1 MIAVKSCIKFPFWI
15 KCLFWAFLVWGKS
28 IFLVTQIFSTPCSI
42 KNKIL
47 GLINKYSF
55 QRFSG
60 FIISPSRA
68 LAKGRCYS
76 HRQKAQLFVGSHIKK
91 IREKNFSFVKK
102 VFFYE
107 SMRFCVCWG
116 FWVWVEDLV
125 WFHHITVL
133 VMYLQNCISRGM

>member
-1 MIAVKSCIKFPFWI
+1 MYQVSILNKMFI
-15 KCLFWAFLVWGKS
+15 WAFLVWGKS

-47 GLINKYSF
+47 GLTNKFSF

-60 FIISPSRA
+60 FIISPCRA
-68 LAKGRCYS
+68 LAKGCYS

-91 IREKNFSFVKK
+91 IREQNFSFVKK

-116 FWVWVEDLV
+116 FWVLSWGPS
-125 WFHHITVL
+125 
-133 VMYLQNCISRGM
+133 MISSYYCFSDVFAKLYF